1 MPVLSKVKV
10 SWVPVMLNLLYR
22 RRRGGIVGKESG
34 EGFLARAGCG
44 AERPD
49 DVHGQAAGRV
59 AGDRG
64 GYR

>member
-1 MPVLSKVKV
+1 
-10 SWVPVMLNLLYR
+10 MLDFVYR
-22 RRRGGIVGKESG
+22 RGCYGIAGKESG
-34 EGFLARAGCG
+34 EGFLARAGGG

-49 DVHGQAAGRV
+49 DVHGQAAGRL

>member
-1 MPVLSKVKV
+1 
-10 SWVPVMLNLLYR
+10 MLNFLYTHGR
-22 RRRGGIVGKESG
+22 DGNGKESG
-34 EGFLARAGCG
+34 EGFLARAGGG

>member
-1 MPVLSKVKV
+1 
-10 SWVPVMLNLLYR
+10 MLNCLYR
-22 RRRGGIVGKESG
+22 HGRDGIVGKESG
-34 EGFLARAGCG
+34 EGFLARAGGG

-64 GYR
+64 GLSVT